1 MVLGLHLSRQ
11 PNLLSCLELLRDP
24 EKRQT
29 WRELLFRVAFAMPP
43 DRLLV
48 SRSIMQ
54 QEDADQVPA
63 KSQMKASDRK
73 STQASEV
80 ITPCQRHLVFGR
92 LSGGDRVR
100 GVWGME
106 EMDIR

>member
-1 MVLGLHLSRQ
+1 MIVTSLCLSHQGAAVVLGLHLSRQ

-48 SRSIMQ
+48 SRSITQ
-54 QEDADQVPA
+54 QEDANQVPA
-63 KSQMKASDRK
+63 KSKMKAPDRK
-73 STQASEV
+73 ATQASEV
-80 ITPCQRHLVFGR
+80 ITCQRYLVLDSSLGI
-92 LSGGDRVR
+92 G
-100 GVWGME
+100 
-106 EMDIR
+106 